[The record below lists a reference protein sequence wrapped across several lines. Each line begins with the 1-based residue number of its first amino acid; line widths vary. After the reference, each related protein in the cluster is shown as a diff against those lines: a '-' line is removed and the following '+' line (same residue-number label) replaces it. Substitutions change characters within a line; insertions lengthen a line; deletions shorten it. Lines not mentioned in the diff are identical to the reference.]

1 MRLTSEE
8 GDSPCWLMNFIRY
21 ATKEAMG
28 LAAAID
34 GARKMREALAERG
47 EVNIIVATG
56 ASQFEMLEALTKEEE
71 IDWSKVTVF
80 HLDEYVG
87 LSIEHPA
94 SFRKYLKERFED
106 QLPGPVRA
114 FHYINGEDDAAA
126 ECDRVGALIL
136 QAPIDVAFV
145 GIGENG
151 HLAFNDP
158 PADFVTEKPYLV
170 VNLDEA
176 CRQQQFGEG
185 WFPSF
190 EAVPERAISM
200 SVRQIMKSGA
210 IICTVP
216 DERKAQAVQDS
227 VEGEVSPEVPASILQ
242 QHENCR
248 LYLDEAAASLLSKE
262 DVS

>member
-1 MRLTSEE
+1 
-8 GDSPCWLMNFIRY
+8 MNCQRFGS
-21 ATKEAMG
+21 KKVMG
-28 LAAAID
+28 AAAATD
-34 GARKMREALAERG
+34 GAEKMRKAQAERG

-56 ASQFEMLEALTKEEE
+56 ASQFEMLEALIQEEG
-71 IDWSKVTVF
+71 IDWAQVTVF

-106 QLPGPVRA
+106 QLPSPVRA
-114 FHYINGEDDAAA
+114 FHYIDAEDDPDT
-126 ECDRVGALIL
+126 ECDRVGALIAE
-136 QAPIDVAFV
+136 APIDVAFV

-158 PADFVTEKPYLV
+158 PADFETEKPYLV

-185 WFPSF
+185 WFPSL
-190 EAVPERAISM
+190 EAVPKKAISM
-200 SVRQIMKSGA
+200 SVRQIMKSGT

-216 DERKAQAVQDS
+216 DERKAEAVRNS
-227 VEGEVSPEVPASILQ
+227 VEGEVSPDVPASILQ
-242 QHENCR
+242 KHGDCG
-248 LYLDEAAASLLSKE
+248 LYLDEPAASLVGKGGAA
-262 DVS
+262 